1 MSADKSAKIWDISE
15 TGNGTVKKTLT
26 FGSRGGIDD
35 MLVGYLWLNDHL
47 ITVFLGGLLSLLSA
61 TNPDKPKDNL

>member
-26 FGSRGGIDD
+26 FGSRGGTDD
-35 MLVGYLWLNDHL
+35 MLVGYL
-47 ITVFLGGLLSLLSA
+47 
-61 TNPDKPKDNL
+61 